1 MTVPQIAAIA
11 HESAADGPLLLLGP
25 SLGTASAVLWEDV
38 IPILADRFRIVSW
51 DLPGHGQSPK
61 ASEPFSL
68 AEIAEAVV
76 NLRREIGGS
85 RAYYAGVSV
94 GGAIGLEAALGFPG
108 AFDAFAIVCSGA
120 KIGTFESW
128 KERAHHVRTQSTS
141 SLVVPSAQRWFAP
154 ESPSNRPEITGRLL
168 HTLANADDENYALI
182 AEALGDYDVRDRL
195 GEIEVPVIAIYG
207 EYDTVT
213 TRDHAEEIAKGV
225 RNGRVFPVE
234 DASHLAPAEQP
245 AIVASALREFFA

>member
-1 MTVPQIAAIA
+1 MTVPQIQAIA
-11 HESAADGPLLLLGP
+11 HESSTSGPLLLLGP
-25 SLGTASAVLWEDV
+25 SLGTASAVLWGDV

-61 ASEPFSL
+61 ATEPFSL

-76 NLRREIGGS
+76 NLRRELGGS
-85 RAYYAGVSV
+85 KAYWAGVSV
-94 GGAIGLEAALGFPG
+94 GGAIGLEAAIGFPG

-120 KIGTFESW
+120 KIGTRESW
-128 KERAHHVRTQSTS
+128 AERASHVRTQSTS

-154 ESPSNRPEITGRLL
+154 ESMGKRQYITGRLL
-168 HTLANADDENYALI
+168 HTLADADDENYALV
-182 AEALGDYDVRDRL
+182 AEALGEYDVRDRL
-195 GEIEVPVIAIYG
+195 GEIEVPVLAIYG

-213 TRDHAEEIAKGV
+213 TREHAEEIANGV
-225 RNGRVFPVE
+225 QHGRVFPVE